1 MIEGGIVGEGCAVWI
16 KMFRDCPPS
25 PHYSNGEK
33 VPKAD
38 EGSRAAMANLLIQN
52 QNLKITNASA
62 CVPLI
67 RLSAPDRGEPR
78 VSPAFGPRRRG
89 REKKDKRER

>member
-1 MIEGGIVGEGCAVWI
+1 
-16 KMFRDCPPS
+16 
-25 PHYSNGEK
+25 
-33 VPKAD
+33 
-38 EGSRAAMANLLIQN
+38 MANLLIQN

-62 CVPLI
+62 CGPLI
-67 RLSAPDRGEPR
+67 RLSATDRGEPR